1 VDSDGLNIGSG
12 AAGHPAGQCFRPSAT
27 AILNSA
33 ALALKITSGQS
44 GGTYQFRIYS
54 TQGSYGSTCS
64 ALTLLASS
72 GEFLASTVGTSFS
85 MITQTFAGSNQIV
98 LEANTAYAFGI
109 VKTQDIPS
117 PPATSMFAGYDSTG
131 THAGNRFT
139 DISSPGAANDDTAFT
154 VTGTTSSTPGQTTQC
169 YGNCGTATNTNGTAT
184 TNFNASITLF
194 YTAQSNLNGFVQNV
208 STRVAKTYTNG
219 IILYLGLYTVER
231 SCTNSGGQPFSAV
244 CPGFLVKQ
252 GQFTN
257 PQKGLVNMTMSQAV
271 VSGQWIGIAVSASF
285 NGLHLN
291 DTNTAATMYQADGII
306 PGIISQYQTL
316 GARNTYL
323 RAYIGGFTPGAGGT
337 PGGLGCSSVVCGLV
351 ALADSLGGGTF
362 GGLLAFGIV
371 FTIIIVPTL
380 YVTRI
385 HDEEGNIKGFMLPM
399 EVLPI
404 FAILLLVAFSAVGV
418 LPVYI
423 PVIIIVLLAWLFT
436 DSMMGKR
443 KDQGIS

>member
-1 VDSDGLNIGSG
+1 MLMLKNPNSG
-12 AAGHPAGQCFRPSAT
+12 GGTWRYIIQS
-27 AILNSA
+27 
-33 ALALKITSGQS
+33 TSGS
-44 GGTYQFRIYS
+44 L
-54 TQGSYGSTCS
+54 GSTC
-64 ALTLLASS
+64 
-72 GEFLASTVGTSFS
+72 GGTSAILAASETFLGSSIGATYSLVTKSFS
-85 MITQTFAGSNQIV
+85 GLNQIV
-98 LEANTAYAFGI
+98 LTAGTIYGIALQTTDFAPGANGFMLITGADN
-109 VKTQDIPS
+109 TS
-117 PPATSMFAGYDSTG
+117 P
-131 THAGNRFT
+131 THAGNRY
-139 DISSPGAANDDTAFT
+139 SCNSPSCGGAGDATQDEVFT
-154 VTGTTSSTPGQTTQC
+154 VSGTTSSTLSQQVQC
-169 YGNCGTATNTNGTAT
+169 YGNCGIATNTNGTAT

-194 YTAQSNLNGFVQNV
+194 YTVQSNLNGFVQNV
-208 STRVAKTYTNG
+208 STRVARSYTNG

-231 SCTNSGGQPFSAV
+231 SCTNSGGQPFSAT

-337 PGGLGCSSVVCGLV
+337 TGGLGCSSVVCGLI

-385 HDEEGNIKGFMLPM
+385 HDDKGNIRGFMLPM
-399 EVLPI
+399 EILPI
-404 FAILLLVAFSAVGV
+404 FAIILLVAFSAVGV